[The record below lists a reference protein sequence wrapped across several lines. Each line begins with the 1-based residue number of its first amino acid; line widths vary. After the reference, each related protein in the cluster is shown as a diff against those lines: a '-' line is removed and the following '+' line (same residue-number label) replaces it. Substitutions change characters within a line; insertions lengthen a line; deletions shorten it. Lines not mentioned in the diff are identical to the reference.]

1 MPMPSNSSRRKTRL
15 LSALVSYATMLAGL
29 GMMAVGLIFVYL
41 GGENEGSILVVDK
54 LLGSLFVL
62 VGAWALVQAIFKR

>member
-1 MPMPSNSSRRKTRL
+1 
-15 LSALVSYATMLAGL
+15 
-29 GMMAVGLIFVYL
+29 MMAVGLIFVYL